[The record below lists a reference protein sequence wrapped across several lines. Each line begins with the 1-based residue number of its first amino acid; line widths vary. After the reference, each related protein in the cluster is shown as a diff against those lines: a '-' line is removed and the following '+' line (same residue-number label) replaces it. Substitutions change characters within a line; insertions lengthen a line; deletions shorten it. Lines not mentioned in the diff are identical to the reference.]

1 MLWHQRLGHIHGE
14 ALAQAHRYIEGVPK
28 LSKCDTV
35 LNTCPTC
42 VQAKLTKSS
51 AGPNS
56 TQTATRPY
64 QGLSIDFSFSG
75 VQSKNKE
82 GSKDFLGFNG
92 ESSWILVSDHFSR
105 ILHGTPCLSKACPV
119 EWLRRFLTTY
129 SPDCNDKYVVLDQG
143 GELYGSPDVRNL
155 FSDFGYEIRVTG
167 ADTSRQNAPVKRA
180 H

>member
-56 TQTATRPY
+56 T
-64 QGLSIDFSFSG
+64 
-75 VQSKNKE
+75 
-82 GSKDFLGFNG
+82 
-92 ESSWILVSDHFSR
+92 
-105 ILHGTPCLSKACPV
+105 
-119 EWLRRFLTTY
+119 
-129 SPDCNDKYVVLDQG
+129 
-143 GELYGSPDVRNL
+143 
-155 FSDFGYEIRVTG
+155 
-167 ADTSRQNAPVKRA
+167 
-180 H
+180 